1 MSYAHKMNS
10 MYEHSS
16 CMIFV
21 LSYMINVDHSLY
33 HDPYPKTAKTAHF
46 HITKRQIFGDM
57 FGVIFISILKPL
69 PMSMSWI
76 CAENISIR

>member
-33 HDPYPKTAKTAHF
+33 HDPENGHDGRTNSVKL
-46 HITKRQIFGDM
+46 GD
-57 FGVIFISILKPL
+57 G
-69 PMSMSWI
+69 
-76 CAENISIR
+76 EG